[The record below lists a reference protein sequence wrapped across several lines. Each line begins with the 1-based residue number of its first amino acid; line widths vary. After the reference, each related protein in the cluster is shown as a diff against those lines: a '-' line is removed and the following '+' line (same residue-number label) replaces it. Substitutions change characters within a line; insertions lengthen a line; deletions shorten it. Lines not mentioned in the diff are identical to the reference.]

1 MARTMDSRIRGFTL
15 LELLVSLGLVSL
27 LSVWG
32 LPLLGGAGQTAE
44 AAQFSQIVTR
54 TLAIA
59 RSRAVA
65 TGERVTLCASTNQ
78 HSCVKNWL
86 GEVTILVFTD
96 KNRNFRLDRHDTLHL
111 DQALSLRHGNA
122 YWRGSLGR
130 PYLRFR
136 IDGSAVEYGRFS
148 YCPQTGDARR
158 RRQLVINRVGRV
170 YLHHDGTGRYAVC
183 G

>member
-1 MARTMDSRIRGFTL
+1 MARTMDGRGRGFSL

-27 LSVWG
+27 LTVWG
-32 LPLLGGAGQTAE
+32 LPILSEAGQAGE
-44 AAQFSQIVTR
+44 AAQFSHIVTR
-54 TLAIA
+54 TLTTA

-65 TGERVTLCASTNQ
+65 TRERVTLCASTNQ

-86 GEVTILVFTD
+86 GAVSILVFTD
-96 KNRNFRLDRHDTLHL
+96 RNRNFRLDRQDTLHL
-111 DQALSLRHGNA
+111 NQPLSLRHGNA

-148 YCPQTGDARR
+148 YCPQSGDTRR

-170 YLHHDGTGRYAVC
+170 YLHHDGSGRYSVC